1 MISRSDRGALI
12 TGVFKWRR
20 LAYVREFASIVFKQI
35 LVVCMGNI
43 CRSPAA
49 EYLFQDR
56 MRARGIQS
64 CSAGLDALVGTPMD
78 ATVLQLLNKSGVDGT
93 SHRAH
98 QLTSSML
105 LQADLVLGM
114 EKKHVDAMV
123 QLAPEARGKVYLLD
137 KWLGGRDV
145 PDPYGQSRS
154 VFERVYEMI
163 MGGVDSWAAYL

>member
-1 MISRSDRGALI
+1 MGAH
-12 TGVFKWRR
+12 
-20 LAYVREFASIVFKQI
+20 
-35 LVVCMGNI
+35 
-43 CRSPAA
+43 
-49 EYLFQDR
+49 
-56 MRARGIQS
+56 GIEP
-64 CSAGLDALVGTPMD
+64 CSAGLVALVGNPMD
-78 ATVLQLLNKSGVDGT
+78 ANVLQLLSESGVDGT

-114 EKKHVDAMV
+114 ERKHVDAMV

-145 PDPYGQSRS
+145 PDPYGQPRS
-154 VFERVYEMI
+154 VFERVHEMI

>member
-1 MISRSDRGALI
+1 M
-12 TGVFKWRR
+12 
-20 LAYVREFASIVFKQI
+20 
-35 LVVCMGNI
+35 
-43 CRSPAA
+43 
-49 EYLFQDR
+49 
-56 MRARGIQS
+56 RGIEP
-64 CSAGLDALVGTPMD
+64 CSAGLIALVGNPMD
-78 ATVLQLLNKSGVDGT
+78 ATVLQLLNESGVDGT

-98 QLTSSML
+98 QLTPSML

-114 EKKHVDAMV
+114 EKSHVDTMV

-137 KWLGGRDV
+137 KWSGGRDV